1 MKLHWRQ
8 ALLNFGLLVAGMA
21 AILLLYALATR
32 QISPR
37 VDTRRAESTPLV
49 GEIIQVEVLNGSGE
63 TGLAARTRS
72 YLRERG
78 FDVVEVDD
86 YEHYDV
92 TMSTVVDRVGDPE
105 AARRLARVLGV
116 SEAHIEQQIVPDLF
130 VDASIILGH
139 DFQTLKPFR

>member
-8 ALLNFGLLVAGMA
+8 ALLNFGLLVAGLA

-32 QISPR
+32 QISPP
-37 VDTRRAESTPLV
+37 VDTTRAENSPLV
-49 GEIIQVEVLNGSGE
+49 GDIIQVEVLNGSGE
-63 TGLAARTRS
+63 TGLAARTRQ
-72 YLRERG
+72 YLRSQG

-92 TMSTVVDRVGDPE
+92 SASTVVDRVGDPE
-105 AARRLARVLGV
+105 AARRLADVLGV
-116 SEAHIEQQIVPDLF
+116 PVDRIQQEIVPELF

-139 DFQTLKPFR
+139 DFETLKPFR